1 MSSTPEKPTK
11 TSLDEK
17 KDIEKFESEHVEIQ
31 QKLAP
36 GEHVTMTGETIT
48 LTWKTCLVIFV
59 RIHAV
64 ILKLDLRLL

>member
-1 MSSTPEKPTK
+1 MSSIPENPMK

-17 KDIEKFESEHVEIQ
+17 KDIEKLESEHVEVHH
-31 QKLAP
+31 KLAP

-59 RIHAV
+59 RRSM
-64 ILKLDLRLL
+64 RLS